1 MRIEAAAIRC
11 RNGEIVSLPPPNR
24 HHDIGCLMA
33 AQRKE
38 RPRYSDTDFLLSDG
52 TWCERRTAMKIAIAS
67 GQVSKPMDVELT
79 TKDLW

>member
-1 MRIEAAAIRC
+1 
-11 RNGEIVSLPPPNR
+11 
-24 HHDIGCLMA
+24 MA